1 VTDAPA
7 APPPTAAPAAAAKP
21 SGALNRETVLSV
33 THLTDKLFHFR
44 TTRDMSLRF
53 QNGQFTM
60 IGLEVNAKPL
70 LRAYSMVSANWEEEL
85 EFLSIKVP
93 DGPLTSRLQHI
104 KTGDTLLVGR
114 KPTGTLLIDS
124 LDPGGTLWLLAT
136 GTGLAPFMAIIKDP
150 DTYDRFDRVI
160 LSHTCRQVAE
170 LAYRD
175 WITTDLP
182 DHELLGE
189 IARQKLTYL
198 PSVTR
203 EDFPRHRR
211 ITELMD
217 SGEVFAELGRGP
229 LDPAQDRVMI
239 CGGPDMLSDCQA
251 MCEQAGMKMGSLG
264 EAGQFVIEKA
274 FVEK

>member
-1 VTDAPA
+1 MTDAPA
-7 APPPTAAPAAAAKP
+7 APPKPAAKP
-21 SGALNRETVLSV
+21 SGALNHETVLSV
-33 THLTDKLFHFR
+33 THLTERLFHFR
-44 TTRDMSLRF
+44 ATRDMSLRF

-60 IGLEVNAKPL
+60 IGLRIDGKPL

-104 KTGDTLLVGR
+104 QPGETLLVGR

-150 DTYDRFDRVI
+150 DTYARFDRVV
-160 LSHTCRQVAE
+160 LSHTCREVAE

-175 WITTDLP
+175 WITRDLP
-182 DHELLGE
+182 QHEFLGE
-189 IARQKLTYL
+189 MAREKLLYL
-198 PSVTR
+198 PAVTR
-203 EDFPRHRR
+203 EPFPRHER
-211 ITELMD
+211 ITDLMD
-217 SGEVFAELGRGP
+217 SGQIFSELGRGP
-229 LDPAQDRVMI
+229 LDPAHDRVMI
-239 CGGPDMLSDCQA
+239 CGGPEMLADCQA
-251 MCEQAGMKMGSLG
+251 MCEAAGMKMGSLG

>member
-1 VTDAPA
+1 MTDAVPTPA
-7 APPPTAAPAAAAKP
+7 TKP

-33 THLTDKLFHFR
+33 THLTDRLFHFR
-44 TTRDMSLRF
+44 ATRDMSLRF

-60 IGLEVNAKPL
+60 IGIEVAGKPL
-70 LRAYSMVSANWEEEL
+70 LRAYSMVSANWQEEL

-93 DGPLTSRLQHI
+93 EGPLTSRLQHI
-104 KTGDTLLVGR
+104 VPGDTLLVGR

-124 LDPGGTLWLLAT
+124 LDAGGTLWLLAT
-136 GTGLAPFMAIIKDP
+136 GTGLAPFMAIIRDP
-150 DTYDRFDRVI
+150 ETYDRFDRVI

-175 WITTDLP
+175 WITQDLMQ
-182 DHELLGE
+182 HEFLGE
-189 IARQKLTYL
+189 LARAKLTYL
-198 PSVTR
+198 PAVTR
-203 EDFPRHRR
+203 EPFPRSRR
-211 ITELMD
+211 ITELMA

-229 LDPAQDRVMI
+229 LDPLHDRVMI
-239 CGGPDMLSDCQA
+239 CGGPEMLAECQA
-251 MCEQAGMKMGSLG
+251 MCEAAGMAMGSLG

>member
-1 VTDAPA
+1 MTDAPA
-7 APPPTAAPAAAAKP
+7 APPATAAPAAAAKP

-33 THLTDKLFHFR
+33 VHLTDKLFHFR

-104 KTGDTLLVGR
+104 KAGDTLLVGR

-150 DTYDRFDRVI
+150 DTYDRFDRIV

-182 DHELLGE
+182 NHELLGE
-189 IARQKLTYL
+189 LAREKLVYL
-198 PSVTR
+198 PPVTR

-211 ITELMD
+211 ITDLMD

-229 LDPAQDRVMI
+229 LDAAQDRVMI
-239 CGGPDMLSDCQA
+239 CGGPDMLADCQA
-251 MCEQAGMKMGSLG
+251 MCEGVGMKMGSLG

>member
-1 VTDAPA
+1 MTDAPA
-7 APPPTAAPAAAAKP
+7 AAQKP

-33 THLTDKLFHFR
+33 THLTDRLFHFT

-53 QNGQFTM
+53 ANGQFTM
-60 IGLEVNAKPL
+60 IGLEVAGKPL
-70 LRAYSMVSANWEEEL
+70 LRAYSMVSANWEETL

-104 KTGDTLLVGR
+104 RVGETLLVGR

-124 LDPGGTLWLLAT
+124 LDAGGTLWLLAT

-150 DTYDRFDRVI
+150 ETYARFDRVV

-175 WITTDLP
+175 WIEALP
-182 DHELLGE
+182 RHEILGE
-189 IARQKLTYL
+189 VVGDKLAYL
-198 PSVTR
+198 PAVTR
-203 EDFPRHRR
+203 EPFPRHAR
-211 ITELMD
+211 ITELMA
-217 SGEVFAELGRGP
+217 SGQVFGELGRGP
-229 LDPAQDRVMI
+229 LDPAHDRVMI
-239 CGGPDMLSDCQA
+239 CGGPEMLAECQA
-251 MCEQAGMKMGSLG
+251 MCEAQGFAMGSLG
-264 EAGQFVIEKA
+264 QPGQFVIEKA

>member
-1 VTDAPA
+1 MTDAPA
-7 APPPTAAPAAAAKP
+7 TRAAPPAPAKP
-21 SGALNRETVLSV
+21 SGAFNRETVLSV
-33 THLTDKLFHFR
+33 VHLTDRLFHFR

-60 IGLEVNAKPL
+60 IGLEVGGRPL

-104 KTGDTLLVGR
+104 TPGDTLLVGR

-150 DTYDRFDRVI
+150 ETYARFGRVI

-175 WITTDLP
+175 WIT
-182 DHELLGE
+182 HELAHHEFLGE
-189 IARQKLTYL
+189 DVRAKLTYL
-198 PSVTR
+198 PAVTR
-203 EDFPRHRR
+203 EPFARQKR
-211 ITELMD
+211 ITELME
-217 SGEVFAELGRGP
+217 SGGLFAELGRGP
-229 LDPAQDRVMI
+229 LDPAADRVMI
-239 CGGPDMLSDCQA
+239 CGGPDMLADCQA
-251 MCEQAGMKMGSLG
+251 MCEAAGMKMGSLG
-264 EAGQFVIEKA
+264 VPGQFVIEKA

>member
-1 VTDAPA
+1 MTD
-7 APPPTAAPAAAAKP
+7 AAPAPAPAKP
-21 SGALNRETVLSV
+21 SGAFNRETVLAV
-33 THLTDKLFHFR
+33 THLTDRLFHFT

-60 IGLEVNAKPL
+60 IGIEVNGKPL
-70 LRAYSMVSANWEEEL
+70 LRAYSMVSANWEEQL

-104 KTGDTLLVGR
+104 QLGDTLLVGR

-150 DTYDRFDRVI
+150 ETYARFDRVI

-175 WITTDLP
+175 WITNGLP
-182 DHELLGE
+182 NHEFLGE
-189 IARQKLTYL
+189 DAKAKLVYL

-203 EDFPRHRR
+203 APFPRHKR
-211 ITELMD
+211 ITELVE
-217 SGEVFAELGRGP
+217 SGEVFAEPGRGP
-229 LDPAQDRVMI
+229 LDPRHDRVMI
-239 CGGPDMLSDCQA
+239 CGGPDMLADCQA
-251 MCEQAGMKMGSLG
+251 MCERAGLKMGSLG

>member
-1 VTDAPA
+1 M
-7 APPPTAAPAAAAKP
+7 TATAAAKP

-33 THLTDKLFHFR
+33 THLTDRLFHFR

-53 QNGQFTM
+53 ANGQFTM
-60 IGLEVNAKPL
+60 IGLEVDGRPL

-104 KTGDTLLVGR
+104 QPGETLLVGR

-150 DTYDRFDRVI
+150 DTFDRFDRVV
-160 LSHTCRQVAE
+160 LSHTCREVAE

-175 WITTDLP
+175 WITALP
-182 DHELLGE
+182 SHQVLGE
-189 IARQKLTYL
+189 VVADKLTYL
-198 PSVTR
+198 PAVTR
-203 EDFPRHRR
+203 EEFPRRKR
-211 ITELMD
+211 ITELMA

-229 LDPAQDRVMI
+229 LDPARDRVMI
-239 CGGPDMLSDCQA
+239 CGGPEMLADCQA
-251 MCEQAGMKMGSLG
+251 MCEAAGMAMGSLG
-264 EAGQFVIEKA
+264 QAGQFVIEKA